1 MWPQWKILN
10 QQKKK
15 SSPSGAFHK
24 RRSKGDGANDKVFAF
39 YIFDND
45 YYDVKRHSSL
55 KAHHQRID
63 RPPRYSFMVLP
74 LPLQF
79 QAAPHLSFFAVQL
92 IFLFYSSVEHY
103 DDGKL

>member
-15 SSPSGAFHK
+15 SSPSGALHK
-24 RRSKGDGANDKVFAF
+24 SEAKETEPMIKSLPF

-55 KAHHQRID
+55 KAHHHR
-63 RPPRYSFMVLP
+63 
-74 LPLQF
+74 
-79 QAAPHLSFFAVQL
+79 
-92 IFLFYSSVEHY
+92 E
-103 DDGKL
+103 